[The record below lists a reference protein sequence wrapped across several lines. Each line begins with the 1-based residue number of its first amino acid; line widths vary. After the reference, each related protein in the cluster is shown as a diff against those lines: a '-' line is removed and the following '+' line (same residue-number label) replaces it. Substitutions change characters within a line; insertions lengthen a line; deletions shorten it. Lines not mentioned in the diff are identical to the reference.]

1 MENIN
6 WIERKGQV
14 PSKKSNTKDVRIA
27 INKGKNNSEYTNF
40 SFRNNCTEKIT
51 TTKFIKLGISN
62 NRIYFKESAIDD
74 NGYMLHKATDTGK
87 NLYLKT
93 CDKDIL
99 NIARKYSGEYKLM
112 FDTSVRLPFIQFN
125 NCEENFETIIKNRMN
140 EIKNNTPTQNSLALV
155 LDIKARI
162 EAYEDCLQIYEDC
175 KGL

>member
-1 MENIN
+1 MDIN

-40 SFRNNCTEKIT
+40 SFRNGCAEKIT
-51 TTKFIKLGISN
+51 TTQFIKLGICN
-62 NRIYFKESAIDD
+62 NRIYFKESAIADG
-74 NGYMLHKATDTGK
+74 GYMLHKPTDTGK

-112 FDTSVRLPFIQFN
+112 FDTSVGLPFIQY
-125 NCEENFETIIKNRMN
+125 NCEENFEAIIKNKIN
-140 EIKNNTPTQNSLALV
+140 EINNNPCKNTLSFV
-155 LDIKARI
+155 DIAKL
-162 EAYEDCLQIYEDC
+162 ETYKDCLQIYKDC
-175 KGL
+175 KRL

>member
-1 MENIN
+1 MDIN

-14 PSKKSNTKDVRIA
+14 PKKSDTKDVRISV
-27 INKGKNNSEYTNF
+27 NKGKNNSEYTNF
-40 SFRNNCTEKIT
+40 SFRNGCAEKIT
-51 TTKFIKLGISN
+51 TTKFIKLGIYN

-74 NGYMLHKATDTGK
+74 GGYMLHKPKDTGK
-87 NLYLKT
+87 CLYLKT
-93 CDKDIL
+93 CNKDIL
-99 NIARKYSGEYKLM
+99 NIASKYSGEYELM
-112 FDTSVRLPFIQFN
+112 FDTSVGLPFIQFN

-155 LDIKARI
+155 LDINARI

>member
-14 PSKKSNTKDVRIA
+14 PKKSDTKDVRISV
-27 INKGKNNSEYTNF
+27 NKGKNNSKFTNF
-40 SFRNNCTEKIT
+40 SFRNGCAEKIT

-74 NGYMLHKATDTGK
+74 GGYMLHKPTDTGK

-93 CDKDIL
+93 CDKTIL
-99 NIARKYSGEYKLM
+99 NIAKRYSGEYTLM
-112 FDTSVRLPFIQFN
+112 FDTSVGLPFIQFDN
-125 NCEENFETIIKNRMN
+125 NKGNFETIIKNKMN
-140 EIKNNTPTQNSLALV
+140 EIKNNTPNKNSTVVDAA
-155 LDIKARI
+155 II
-162 EAYEDCLQIYEDC
+162 ETYKDCLNVYKYC